1 MSASKPTEIKVMNG
15 NGTNS
20 CIDIRIDAETIE
32 IKYTD
37 AWKSEKVDPAK
48 ELNKLQG
55 LTIKQ
60 AEKNKTQDNKKEQN

>member
-37 AWKSEKVDPAK
+37 AWKSEKVDSNSKP
-48 ELNKLQG
+48 EV
-55 LTIKQ
+55 IP
-60 AEKNKTQDNKKEQN
+60 E